1 MRSLIRNF
9 SLCEKILSLGNKNKK
24 IGFCFVLRSL
34 IRIFAEMNT
43 TKPVLT
49 KEEEKAFR
57 EKAGHY
63 LVCFNDQCPLHEECL
78 RWLVGLYVDT
88 TLPAYTGV
96 NPRNPQNG
104 GEQCALF
111 RKKERVM
118 MKRGMTHLYQEMPRY
133 KEHRIRLLLQLI
145 WGRKRYFEMR
155 KGERL
160 VNPQQQEDVIYAC
173 RHHGWT
179 GPIVYD
185 GEVEDWN
192 W

>member
-1 MRSLIRNF
+1 MVSN
-9 SLCEKILSLGNKNKK
+9 IL
-24 IGFCFVLRSL
+24 FRT
-34 IRIFAEMNT
+34 FADMNT

-57 EKAGHY
+57 EKVGNY
-63 LVCFNDQCPLHEECL
+63 LVCFGDHCPLHEQCL
-78 RWLVGLYVDT
+78 RWLVGQYVDT
-88 TLPAYTGV
+88 SLPAYTAV

-104 GEQCALF
+104 GEHCQEF

-118 MKRGMTHLYQEMPRY
+118 MKRGLTQLYHEMPGY
-133 KEHRIRLLLQLI
+133 MEHRIRLLLQMI

-155 KGERL
+155 KGDRL
-160 VNPQQQEDVIYAC
+160 INPEQQQDVIDAC
-173 RHHGWT
+173 HHHGWT

-185 GEVEDWN
+185 GEIEDWN